1 MAAADINKTGPG
13 LPPWLGVRSV
23 ILGCGNILLGD
34 DGFGPEVARY
44 IEENLE
50 IPPDVCVFNAGTSV
64 RKILFDFM
72 LDPKPERLV
81 LVDAIDWGR
90 EPGDVF
96 EVPLDDL
103 GPILR
108 SDDYSSHLGPTS
120 NSLFALRDEHGIEIK
135 IVACQVSET
144 TDEIGTP
151 LSAAVAAAIPRAAEM
166 ALLMAGV
173 NQPHDS

>member
-1 MAAADINKTGPG
+1 MAAADVDKREPG
-13 LPPWLGVRSV
+13 LPPWVGARF
-23 ILGCGNILLGD
+23 IIMGCGNYLLGD
-34 DGFGPEVARY
+34 DGFGPGVAEY
-44 IEENLE
+44 IEKNLE

-72 LDPKPERLV
+72 LDPKPELLV

-108 SDDYSSHLGPTS
+108 SDDYASHLGPTS
-120 NSLFALRDEHGIEIK
+120 NLLFSLRDEHGIEIK

-144 TDEIGTP
+144 TNEIGTP
-151 LSAAVAAAIPRAAEM
+151 LSAAVAAAIPGAAET
-166 ALLMAGV
+166 ALRIAMT
-173 NQPHDS
+173 SR

>member
-13 LPPWLGVRSV
+13 LPPWLGVWSV

-108 SDDYSSHLGPTS
+108 SDDYASHLGPTS
-120 NSLFALRDEHGIEIK
+120 NLLFSLRDEHGIEIK

-144 TDEIGTP
+144 TNEIGTP
-151 LSAAVAAAIPRAAEM
+151 LSAAVAAAIPGAAET
-166 ALLMAGV
+166 ALRIAMT
-173 NQPHDS
+173 SR